1 MTDLIVSDSLKN
13 RRQTLR
19 SQRRLKGWQSVWR
32 FSVLCGLTGGLLWLM
47 SRPEWAIRDQ
57 SQVHVS
63 GNKLLS
69 SAQLY
74 KLVPITYPQ
83 SIWQLSTQELGK
95 KMETIPPLA
104 KVEVT
109 RQLFPA
115 QISIVVQE
123 RQPIAVATSDQGKGF
138 LDKDGTFIAQSF
150 YKTILPGTNLPKLP
164 QFLGFSQQYKKFWQ
178 QNYPLI
184 NASSIKITTIDGRNP
199 SNLILLTE
207 IGNVHL
213 GSDAAQLP
221 QQLKVLG
228 QMKKLPSRVP
238 TNRIAYIDLSNSAY
252 PSIRLKAQPKS
263 PISSKNKN
271 P

>member
-19 SQRRLKGWQSVWR
+19 SQRRLKGWQSIWR

-57 SQVHVS
+57 SQIHLS

-69 SAQLY
+69 SGQLY
-74 KLVPITYPQ
+74 QLVPITYPQ
-83 SIWQLSTQELGK
+83 SIWQLSTQQLGK

-115 QISIVVQE
+115 QISIAVQE
-123 RQPIAVATSDQGKGF
+123 RQPIAVATSNQGKGF
-138 LDKDGTFIAQSF
+138 LDKDGTFISQSF
-150 YKTILPGTNLPKLP
+150 YKAVPPGSSLPKSP
-164 QFLGFSQQYKKFWQ
+164 QFLGFSEQYKKFWQ

-184 NASSIKITTIDGRNP
+184 NASNVKITTIDGRNP
-199 SNLILLTE
+199 SNLILVTE
-207 IGNVHL
+207 IGNVYL
-213 GSDAAQLP
+213 GSDVSQLA

-228 QMKKLPSRVP
+228 QMKNLPSRVP
-238 TNRIAYIDLSNSAY
+238 SNRIAYIDLSNSAY
-252 PSIRLKAQPKS
+252 PSIRLKTQPKT
-263 PISSKNKN
+263 PGSSKIKN

>member
-1 MTDLIVSDSLKN
+1 MTNSIVSDSLKT

-32 FSVLCGLTGGLLWLM
+32 FSVLCGLTGGLVWLM

-57 SQVHVS
+57 SQIHLS

-69 SAQLY
+69 STQLY
-74 KLVPITYPQ
+74 QFVPITYPQ
-83 SIWQLSTQELGK
+83 SIWQLSTQQLGK

-104 KVEVT
+104 RVEVT

-115 QISIVVQE
+115 HISIAVQE

-138 LDKDGTFIAQSF
+138 LDKEGTFIAQSF
-150 YKTILPGTNLPKLP
+150 YKSVPSGASLPKSP
-164 QFLGFSQQYKKFWQ
+164 QFLGFSEQYKNFWQ
-178 QNYPLI
+178 QNYSLI
-184 NASSIKITTIDGRNP
+184 NGSTVKITTIDGRNP
-199 SNLILLTE
+199 SNLMLLTE
-207 IGNVHL
+207 IGQVHL
-213 GSDAAQLP
+213 GSDITQLP

-238 TNRIAYIDLSNSAY
+238 SSRIAYIDLSNPAY
-252 PSIRLKAQPKS
+252 PSIRLRAYPKS
-263 PISSKNKN
+263 Q
-271 P
+271 